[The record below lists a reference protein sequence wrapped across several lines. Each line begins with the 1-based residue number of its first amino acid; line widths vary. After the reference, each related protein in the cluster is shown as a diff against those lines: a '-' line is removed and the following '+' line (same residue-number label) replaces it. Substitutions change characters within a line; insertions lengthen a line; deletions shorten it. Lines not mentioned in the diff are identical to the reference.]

1 MKIFLLTIFMLLA
14 VLALEAQPQW
24 VIYTQFNSGLPSSL
38 VGSILIDSNNVKW
51 ITTDNGFVRLQGNTW
66 TVYDTLNSGLPQNHC
81 FGIVLDKRNK
91 MWMTCPGK
99 GIVKYDGVN
108 WTVYNN
114 ENTGLPVNWSGY
126 VDVDNNDNKWFAG
139 HGLFKYN
146 DTNWVYYNTSNSGL
160 PTISTICAFVKNNT
174 VWVGTYMGGVAKF
187 DGVNWTIYN
196 TLNSGIPSNWIY
208 MITSDLQNNLW
219 FATFF
224 GGLAKL
230 NVTQNIWTVYNTT
243 NSGLHDNNLFSVY
256 VDNNNVKWI
265 GASGLAIFNDTTW
278 QIFPYPFIGDV
289 FNFSKDRYG
298 NMWICVAGGLY
309 VYNPAGV
316 VGVENNTAV
325 ISDNYLF
332 IQNYP
337 NPFNNET
344 KIKYQVTRNDWTSN
358 NYTYVSLKIYNILG
372 KEIATLVNKKQDTGE
387 YEVGFNGD
395 NLASGIYFAVLKID
409 TKVKVHRLVL
419 QK

>member
-1 MKIFLLTIFMLLA
+1 MKIYILIIFLLFT
-14 VLALEAQPQW
+14 VLAHAQPQW
-24 VIYTQFNSGLPSSL
+24 VIYRTNNSGLPSNL

-51 ITTDNGFVRLQGNTW
+51 ITTDNGFARLNGNTW
-66 TVYDTLNSGLPQNHC
+66 TVYDTLNSGLPQNYC
-81 FGIVLDKRNK
+81 SGIVLDKRNK

-99 GIVKYDGVN
+99 GIVKYDEVN

-126 VDVDNNDNKWFAG
+126 VDVDDNDNKWFAG

-146 DTNWVYYNTSNSGL
+146 DTNWVYYNTGNSGL
-160 PTISTICAFVKNNT
+160 PTISTICAFVKNNI

-187 DGVNWTIYN
+187 DGVNWTVYN

-256 VDNNNVKWI
+256 VDNSDTKWI
-265 GASGLAIFNDTTW
+265 GGNGLAIYNDTTW
-278 QIFPYPFIGDV
+278 QIFPYPFINDV
-289 FNFSKDRYG
+289 LNFSKDKYG

-325 ISDNYLF
+325 ISKNYIF

-344 KIKYQVTRNDWTSN
+344 KIKYQVTRHGETSN
-358 NYTYVSLKIYNILG
+358 NYKYVSLKIYNILG

-387 YEVGFNGD
+387 YEVSFKGD